1 MTIERKKMNA
11 DRRRLLV
18 NLMFGGTVGLALT
31 ACGGGGSSS
40 NEGSHD
46 LRAALDRLRPGMTR
60 EQVIAAVG
68 WEPNDGISSWDD
80 GDEWLMVAVNSLD
93 GSDTLIITGA
103 HWHRFSENIERSYI

>member
-1 MTIERKKMNA
+1 MTNEKEQVSM
-11 DRRRLLV
+11 DRRRMV
-18 NLMFGGTVGLALT
+18 ARLMLGSLAGLAVV